1 MNSDS
6 ADINELLKSIR
17 DGIRIIQPGPDRER
31 LQNRFD
37 RMLDRIEQ
45 VPHRVMAEYDKRGL
59 KGGGPELA
67 KVWRVEMES
76 ALSVWEQDS

>member
-1 MNSDS
+1 MNNDN
-6 ADINELLKSIR
+6 AEINEMLKSLRDVIR
-17 DGIRIIQPGPDRER
+17 VIQPGPDRER

-67 KVWRVEMES
+67 AVYRAEMES
-76 ALSVWEQDS
+76 ALAVWEQDA